1 MSCFFATFINI
12 VQLLD
17 TLAGQR
23 PQLSALEFTLLS
35 LAVLSAAT
43 SPLLLGGHIAEFL
56 APSAAAFTAAIG
68 IGAEYTGKVA
78 VSDGKEIAAATMQCS
93 AEAEGFLANAERAKA
108 ITPLCVGIGA
118 TAASFALLVP
128 VLLDSL
134 GVASNLQLVTEIYLC
149 CPLISVLA
157 SAVASLA
164 LQETR
169 SFAQRAVSVGNR
181 RFARSGLVG
190 RTWLSATEQIEGKS
204 KGVVV
209 KWQTFIWAVLPAPLL
224 GAMVPGALPT
234 KTIVVAALA
243 AAESAFFLAQA
254 ENVLARA
261 TDAVALKA
269 RSAAVCDTYANQGA
283 RSAAILPFTSALSS
297 LCAAA
302 TAAVVELPILETLQD
317 MNTVPSLLL
326 QMVVVSTFPA
336 LSALF
341 AAAAS
346 VSKARCEVD
355 AEAATQAASTIALQY
370 EDQDEDPLLQPFKG
384 VRELIRLTIS
394 NSIKEP
400 MRRFFRTQW
409 RILRRLFRPSGA
421 VRRRNGEDTGAM
433 PNPVS

>member
-1 MSCFFATFINI
+1 

-23 PQLSALEFTLLS
+23 PQLSALEFSLLFT
-35 LAVLSAAT
+35 AVATAAT
-43 SPLLLGGHIAEFL
+43 SPLLLGGHVAEFL

-78 VSDGKEIAAATMQCS
+78 VADGKEIAAATMQCS

-108 ITPLCVGIGA
+108 ITPLCVGVAA
-118 TAASFALLVP
+118 TSATFALLVP
-128 VLLDSL
+128 VLMDSL

-157 SAVASLA
+157 AAVASLA
-164 LQETR
+164 LQETK
-169 SFAQRAVSVGNR
+169 SFAQRAIGVGNR

-190 RTWLSATEQIEGKS
+190 RTWLSSTEQVERKS
-204 KGVVV
+204 KGYVA
-209 KWQTFIWAVLPAPLL
+209 KWKSFSWAVLPAPLL

-243 AAESAFFLAQA
+243 ACQSAFFVAQA
-254 ENVLARA
+254 ESVLSRA

-283 RSAAILPFTSALSS
+283 RSAAILPFTSALSG

-302 TAAVVELPILETLQD
+302 TAAVVEFPFLETLSE
-317 MNTVPSLLL
+317 TPTIPSKML
-326 QMVVVSTFPA
+326 QIVIVSVFPA

-355 AEAATQAASTIALQY
+355 AEAAMQAASTLALQY
-370 EDQDEDPLLQPFKG
+370 EENEDDPVLRPLQG
-384 VRELIRLTIS
+384 VLELISLAYS
-394 NSIKEP
+394 SSIRGP
-400 MRRFFRTQW
+400 LRQANLARRW
-409 RILRRLFRPSGA
+409 RISRRWFRRLGR
-421 VRRRNGEDTGAM
+421 TKK
-433 PNPVS
+433 